1 MTYPRAETT
10 KRSKSRGIIRDESG
24 FVTPVS
30 LIAFLGSAVIGG
42 LALDYAGVVAARTQ
56 LQVAADLAAHAAL
69 YNRDSEDADTAKQ
82 RALDLAR
89 DSMPTESYGNIITLD
104 DIEFGTFDPD
114 TYTFTP
120 DPDSRSAAR
129 VVAFRVSER
138 TNSVS
143 SYLLRL
149 AGINDFDIVRS
160 SVFETYRP
168 TCFREGLVGDGIV
181 DVQSNNAYTN
191 GFCVHSNAHVS
202 VNQNNYYEPG
212 TVVSMPDTGD
222 LDMANSG
229 FEKNDGLYEALRPG
243 KYRIRILNRLD
254 EILAGMTDEDS
265 RYYRLD
271 YVTDPQALDVS
282 WKKNMELADF
292 TANRVNVVTCGGKSI
307 TLKPEIYQDMVIIG
321 YDCDFKL
328 SNGTAFEDMTLIT
341 TSTDAKSIS
350 SPQGLRLGRDDNCAA
365 DGGAQVITWGG
376 FHVAANLEVYGS
388 QILAAG
394 PIEFQAN
401 ADGIMGASMVSGN
414 QIDGT
419 SNSSFGFCGTGMTN
433 NFEAEYFRMRM

>member
-1 MTYPRAETT
+1 MTYVKPG
-10 KRSKSRGIIRDESG
+10 SRGWTRGGDMVRDESG

-56 LQVAADLAAHAAL
+56 VQVAADLAAHAAL

-82 RALDLAR
+82 RALELAR

-120 DPDSRSAAR
+120 DPDARSAAR
-129 VVAFRVSER
+129 VIAFRVSER

-168 TCFREGLVGDGIV
+168 TCFREELVGDGIV

-243 KYRIRILNRLD
+243 KYRIRILN
-254 EILAGMTDEDS
+254 
-265 RYYRLD
+265 
-271 YVTDPQALDVS
+271 
-282 WKKNMELADF
+282 
-292 TANRVNVVTCGGKSI
+292 
-307 TLKPEIYQDMVIIG
+307 
-321 YDCDFKL
+321 
-328 SNGTAFEDMTLIT
+328 
-341 TSTDAKSIS
+341 
-350 SPQGLRLGRDDNCAA
+350 
-365 DGGAQVITWGG
+365 
-376 FHVAANLEVYGS
+376 
-388 QILAAG
+388 
-394 PIEFQAN
+394 
-401 ADGIMGASMVSGN
+401 
-414 QIDGT
+414 
-419 SNSSFGFCGTGMTN
+419 
-433 NFEAEYFRMRM
+433 